1 MKKTTA
7 TVLSFDHT
15 FKVSKHIGIIRDN
28 DAKFVGQFSN
38 LFVGLNENK
47 EIVTWC
53 LTRSTKFEHIENN
66 LKELKG
72 RLDNAGVTARAIFVD
87 DCCKVRGKYQS
98 VFGAEQVVKLDLFHA
113 VQRITST
120 VRKGTE
126 MSKKFANEF
135 GLVFRNNADL
145 GQTRNMPT
153 PPPNGNVTEENLEN
167 FERRWKHV
175 LDSPEHE
182 KTKNEIN
189 KIKIHVRKGC
199 LSDIN
204 PGEGTS
210 MNENLHHFINR
221 CLLCGSSTIGPEL
234 ATAVLTILF
243 YTINSKRK
251 RNHHDK
257 NTRTHVSIPIES
269 VLQCGKEPAVSTKS
283 NLDKTNSDQDILV
296 NQETE
301 TESQTMP
308 VESPLLLVGD
318 SVDDFCQVD
327 VAETIL
333 KHSNEMLNVLERINT
348 ANQNRSFNVF
358 DTPLLQLKGLNNII
372 YTETID
378 QQLVDDIVKQNTLVR
393 NLSGLGLEVD
403 IVEGDG
409 NCCFVSILRQ
419 ISNLLTTLPPLTRQ
433 TVERH
438 LRSLGLFMH
447 DSLGIEDPYIL
458 RQLFVD
464 HVHEFVDEYATM
476 LGMDHTELI
485 NETEQFRNS
494 ASGNRPKWLIAYEM
508 NRHVVRVL
516 LMEMCVAENANAK
529 AAKTKRK

>member
-1 MKKTTA
+1 
-7 TVLSFDHT
+7 
-15 FKVSKHIGIIRDN
+15 
-28 DAKFVGQFSN
+28 
-38 LFVGLNENK
+38 
-47 EIVTWC
+47 
-53 LTRSTKFEHIENN
+53 
-66 LKELKG
+66 
-72 RLDNAGVTARAIFVD
+72 
-87 DCCKVRGKYQS
+87 
-98 VFGAEQVVKLDLFHA
+98 
-113 VQRITST
+113 
-120 VRKGTE
+120 
-126 MSKKFANEF
+126 
-135 GLVFRNNADL
+135 
-145 GQTRNMPT
+145 MPT
-153 PPPNGNVTEENLEN
+153 PPPNVTEENIEN

-175 LDSPEHE
+175 LDLPEYE
-182 KTKNEIN
+182 KTKTEIN

-210 MNENLHHFINR
+210 INENLHHFINR

-251 RNHHDK
+251 RYHHDK

-269 VLQCGKEPAVSTKS
+269 VLQCGKEPAVSSKS

-301 TESQTMP
+301 TESQTKP

-378 QQLVDDIVKQNTLVR
+378 QQLVDDIVKQNTECKCKGCQNKEKITTVQSTSNVISCSCGKGKKKSDPLYKSCTDGVR
-393 NLSGLGLEVD
+393 KSKCRCLKNGWKCTSACECYNCHNQTKELPVPTQNDETKSGKRKRVNPSPYKRAKSKEYLKKEMGHEPLQGSWTHFETFVL
-403 IVEGDG
+403 
-409 NCCFVSILRQ
+409 VSIL
-419 ISNLLTTLPPLTRQ
+419 SLLSTLPLSPSINDIAKLYNFIADYDKKWQKNEHRAKIRAKSTAQ
-433 TVERH
+433 MSGKVSNIQDIQE
-438 LRSLGLFMH
+438 
-447 DSLGIEDPYIL
+447 
-458 RQLFVD
+458 
-464 HVHEFVDEYATM
+464 
-476 LGMDHTELI
+476 I
-485 NETEQFRNS
+485 NESLQQTE
-494 ASGNRPKWLIAYEM
+494 
-508 NRHVVRVL
+508 
-516 LMEMCVAENANAK
+516 
-529 AAKTKRK
+529 